1 MLTSHFKN
9 MLEKETAHILF
20 HAPALPL
27 TLVSAWNL
35 FVYWPKTGPEFA
47 DNLFADISKMLL
59 SQSAPLGTGLG
70 MQSSSMW
77 IKLRLSPYIKRKAC
91 ICLLR
96 LYRKDLAF
104 RLCV

>member
-1 MLTSHFKN
+1 MLLLSHSCLRGIF
-9 MLEKETAHILF
+9 
-20 HAPALPL
+20 
-27 TLVSAWNL
+27 S
-35 FVYWPKTGPEFA
+35 WPKTGPEFA

-59 SQSAPLGTGLG
+59 SSAPLGTGFR
-70 MQSSSMW
+70 MQASSM

-96 LYRKDLAF
+96 LYRKDLAL